1 LFDVGTAGKCRAKSN
16 SCDGEFVV
24 FEHKVERMDKN

>member
-1 LFDVGTAGKCRAKSN
+1 LFDVGAAGKCRAKSN

-24 FEHKVERMDKN
+24 FEHKADWMNKN